1 MVIDGRMVLV
11 KEANV
16 LEGKSAIGSLHLGC
30 LIKGLKEGLEMQG
43 VEVKIQSLDGYYL
56 LITFFDSKMMKVLTE
71 SYLNCFKPWLS
82 NLVAYNY
89 NVVQQEMFCWVR
101 LDEISFQIWHLNSF
115 KALGDRWDE
124 FVKPDANTMALSRL
138 DYGRILFK
146 VKSIRTNLSWSTGR
160 EEVDILAQK
169 FCPDEHVFEYDEDND
184 MFAID
189 RVNWESNKE
198 ANLQLMLFVREKMYD
213 GDAEVVSSVEEV
225 TAVERLRRKPRSKK
239 GSNKGYSKWG
249 AYKGDRVLWS
259 SKWSKDLTD
268 DLNRESE

>member
-1 MVIDGRMVLV
+1 MKGDVNPHIKVPEKI
-11 KEANV
+11 KEMIFISKTNY
-16 LEGKSAIGSLHLGC
+16 LWLQCSAIGSLHLGC

-146 VKSIRTNLSWSTGR
+146 VKS
-160 EEVDILAQK
+160 
-169 FCPDEHVFEYDEDND
+169 
-184 MFAID
+184 
-189 RVNWESNKE
+189 
-198 ANLQLMLFVREKMYD
+198 
-213 GDAEVVSSVEEV
+213 VSSFSAYTFHMGKIMFKIKMIVMEV
-225 TAVERLRRKPRSKK
+225 LSAPE
-239 GSNKGYSKWG
+239 
-249 AYKGDRVLWS
+249 
-259 SKWSKDLTD
+259 
-268 DLNRESE
+268 